1 MRHLYGVALAV
12 IMAAAVFFA
21 ASWGYIRVTTTR
33 ITVTAGMP
41 GGGGSLLH
49 YHTILQGGGA
59 LLGVGLLLGLL
70 MVIPWVSPLAT
81 GLPGLALL
89 AWTGLYLMDV
99 KDAFRFIPLKK
110 YTYGSGFEELLMT
123 GLLAVIGLAMV
134 IPLFIPSRW
143 VTRSRFVPL
152 TPQVP
157 DGGDLTETMAGYPG
171 QANTAAEGGLL
182 SDWAQTRPQP
192 QVNPGPPTSQ
202 APWGPADYS

>member
-21 ASWGYIRVTTTR
+21 GSWGFLRVTTTR
-33 ITVTAGMP
+33 IAVTAGMP
-41 GGGGSLLH
+41 AGGGSLLH

-70 MVIPWVSPLAT
+70 MVIPWVSPLAS

-89 AWTGLYLMDV
+89 AWTGLYLADV
-99 KDAFRFIPLKK
+99 KEAFRFVPLKK
-110 YTYGSGFEELLMT
+110 YTYGAGFEDLLTT
-123 GLLAVIGLAMV
+123 GLLAAVGLAMV
-134 IPLFIPSRW
+134 VPLFVPSRW
-143 VTRSRFVPL
+143 RTRAVLVTVEPPL
-152 TPQVP
+152 P
-157 DGGDLTETMAGYPG
+157 GADLAETIAAYPPP
-171 QANTAAEGGLL
+171 ATTIAEGGLL
-182 SDWAQTRPQP
+182 SDWSQTRPQP